1 MKNADQKAFFQ
12 GCLYT
17 ALIDL
22 MEIMPYDKIS
32 IGVLCDK
39 AGVSRTTYYRSY
51 NCKEDILIQHLDE
64 CFGTYLN
71 DIKEHSSLSVYDI
84 SRRYFSFLSS
94 NEKRFFLQI
103 VKSGLS
109 YILMER
115 FYIYF
120 DSFIGLLVP
129 DSDVP
134 PYIRSY
140 LTGGI
145 YKLTIDWIC
154 NGMDKSENEMA
165 EILSMLASTASSLQ

>member
-1 MKNADQKAFFQ
+1 M
-12 GCLYT
+12 
-17 ALIDL
+17 
-22 MEIMPYDKIS
+22 
-32 IGVLCDK
+32 
-39 AGVSRTTYYRSY
+39 
-51 NCKEDILIQHLDE
+51 
-64 CFGTYLN
+64 
-71 DIKEHSSLSVYDI
+71 
-84 SRRYFSFLSS
+84 YFSFLSS

-129 DSDVP
+129 DRDVP